1 MHRRYSHE
9 PTVSGTFNHALFAPG
24 DQFELTF
31 LVNSSNPWVA
41 VVCSSAFG
49 ALGYLSVTEKSMNV
63 LLWLINL
70 SAVAGLVSW
79 IVLCVGYLRFYAAMK
94 AQGYSRDG

>member
-1 MHRRYSHE
+1 MRRQSSHE
-9 PTVSGTFNHALFAPG
+9 LIASGRFRYIFFWSGNH
-24 DQFELTF
+24 FELMRWEN
-31 LVNSSNPWVA
+31 LRNPWVA

-49 ALGYLSVTEKSMNV
+49 ALGYLSVTERSMNV

-79 IVLCVGYLRFYAAMK
+79 IILCIGYLRFYAALK
-94 AQGYSRDG
+94 TQGYSRDG